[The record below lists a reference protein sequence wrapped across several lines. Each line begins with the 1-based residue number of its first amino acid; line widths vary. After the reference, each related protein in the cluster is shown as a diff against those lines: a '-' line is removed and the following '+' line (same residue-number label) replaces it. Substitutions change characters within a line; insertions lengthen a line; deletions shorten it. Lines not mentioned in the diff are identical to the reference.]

1 MCGNLHVAWQWKGR
15 AKIFVG
21 LTAWL
26 HVVSKVVGQCKIK
39 LWEKVVYL
47 GCGPLTV
54 TVTTRIITFLVGDPY
69 KPSFTTVPV
78 RGPPQVYPRNS
89 DHAMS
94 CWHGRLDTIPAVSI
108 T

>member
-39 LWEKVVYL
+39 PWEKV
-47 GCGPLTV
+47 
-54 TVTTRIITFLVGDPY
+54 
-69 KPSFTTVPV
+69 
-78 RGPPQVYPRNS
+78 VYPRNS
-89 DHAMS
+89 DHAMF
-94 CWHGRLDTIPAVSI
+94 CWHGRLDTIQAVSI